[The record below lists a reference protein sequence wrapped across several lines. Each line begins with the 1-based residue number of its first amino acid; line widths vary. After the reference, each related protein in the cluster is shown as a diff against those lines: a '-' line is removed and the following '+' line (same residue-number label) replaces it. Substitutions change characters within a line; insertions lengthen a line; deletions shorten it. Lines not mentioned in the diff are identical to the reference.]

1 MNYYSLNKKSS
12 NVSFKEALIKGL
24 APDKGLY
31 FPKKINKLSE
41 SFIANINNYSNEEI
55 AYECI
60 HQFIGSEI
68 PESDLRKIILMFFH
82 LIFL

>member
-12 NVSFKEALIKGL
+12 NVTFKEALIKGL

-31 FPKKINKLSE
+31 FPEKINKLSE

-55 AYECI
+55 AIKDTEKLLT
-60 HQFIGSEI
+60 Q
-68 PESDLRKIILMFFH
+68 
-82 LIFL
+82 LIKEYKKDIK